1 MSISSN
7 VVELLLLFAVCIN
20 QTRISEKHF
29 ICKYTHSIVHSY
41 SLGQLTHW
49 DRGQRIEDTTNIAC
63 LPGGIEGDGGGGVLP
78 WATSTITDPKPVS
91 WRYVVSLLRLFFKN
105 KIYSVATILDFGV
118 HVPNINQYYYLFFC
132 WCCCWFWLWV
142 GFRALVLVFGFVGFS
157 LSRAEVLLYYFVF
170 FISLFS
176 SVLWSFTSRCSY
188 NGQVVV
194 VVVDF
199 SRFGMFFVVA
209 TLVCWEWARRERG
222 SGRFPIH
229 VYVMLCNNLRRS
241 FQSTSGSVVIGVQ
254 VLSNIVCM
262 SEFSGGILFWV

>member
-7 VVELLLLFAVCIN
+7 VVLLLLFAVCIN

-29 ICKYTHSIVHSY
+29 IRKYTHSIVHSY

-63 LPGGIEGDGGGGVLP
+63 LPGGIESDGVGGVLP

-132 WCCCWFWLWV
+132 WCCCWFWLRFWV

-157 LSRAEVLLYYFVF
+157 LSQVEVLLYYFVF
-170 FISLFS
+170 VFF
-176 SVLWSFTSRCSY
+176 C
-188 NGQVVV
+188 
-194 VVVDF
+194 
-199 SRFGMFFVVA
+199 FFVLFGFVVFHF
-209 TLVCWEWARRERG
+209 TL
-222 SGRFPIH
+222 
-229 VYVMLCNNLRRS
+229 
-241 FQSTSGSVVIGVQ
+241 
-254 VLSNIVCM
+254 
-262 SEFSGGILFWV
+262 